1 MFLKKF
7 IFVNWGNI
15 PQLEFELGP
24 INLLSGGNGSG
35 KTTAADAIQ
44 TIMTAAH
51 ENLFQYNPGQDETT
65 QRGRGGKRVRTLASY
80 VLGCD
85 DGSYARLDPTDG
97 YLAAVF
103 CPTKGE
109 SAQSFTAVIGV
120 RAWLD
125 ASGGQQVARQDDLL
139 FLILPGKE
147 LTLAHFVRDDTVAD
161 KKLGQYITPLD
172 KIQNLLIREFGQRH
186 VQKYDTKKTYLRRLY
201 AVLRGQNDSVSEAE
215 ATAAARAFSRF
226 MAYKPVRSIN
236 DFVAQEILD
245 RKDLGEAIRAIS
257 GQLKTIHAMERDAAR
272 LVESIGI
279 LENAEQQAS
288 HYIQQWIEL
297 NSLDFTLAQ
306 YDYLQRQRDYIKAK
320 KQQSDYQR
328 QLKENET
335 ETALAEQ
342 RLQQIHEQRVQL
354 EAQRL
359 GISALQQKDELEQQ
373 REQQQ
378 KQLTDIARRLLE
390 QDNSL
395 DNNLQATKAIE
406 KDLQDAELMDAL
418 PLLADLQIRQLA
430 RSVVQ
435 EGGRGELDIPA
446 LLQKD
451 LTNDLSPLELHLDQA
466 RAAQR
471 LHNQWREQWH
481 QTGSPVGGPSL
492 HDQLAKLAHK
502 REARYEQLK
511 SQCRQKQQDIE
522 RLKAKQVN
530 YPPYVTRALEAI
542 RRDCPQADPRVLC
555 DHVEVSDP
563 RWQMAIEG
571 YLGMARFSIIVDADH
586 EADHEAEAIRIVRRL
601 PGRDNRA
608 RIIQGGKAQR
618 DAERSSLPTDSI
630 IHRLSFSHAT
640 AKHYLTASYGS
651 VVQVS
656 SAEEL
661 RQTRRGLTADG
672 MGAGGYSMFRCD
684 LPDSELVFGVAARE
698 RALKATQEELQ
709 RLTEEWQ
716 QANDRLQQ
724 ISRLLENV
732 KKLRPLDY
740 ADAITRM
747 LEIHRELQT
756 LENLL
761 AQLDLSEHKDLEDKL
776 GNLREQEQRLRQ
788 QQGSLKES
796 KGELQEKMRKV
807 GKHCET
813 LADEQEATQQVVEDC
828 EQNLLAIAAEWP
840 GFDADARLAT
850 AEKEADAMTAEA
862 ADSAANYRQ
871 EIERSLHSLE
881 RKMDE
886 AIQRHNQHCLPG
898 DAIVYH
904 SFNGDYNA
912 ALFRAICGLQHDLD
926 RVFNRLKNNILVEKY
941 DNLRQL
947 KESFNNAFVTH
958 FCHTIHQAIS
968 NGKRQIERLNKELQH
983 HQFGDDRECFRFDSD
998 WIPEFRDYAR
1008 FFEEVIRQPGVGDE
1022 VDLFKMELSAKSQ
1035 RVREELM
1042 QMLLDEDEHKALRE
1056 LDRIGDYRNYRKYE
1070 IYKEVEGKEPIAL
1083 SEYGTGSGGQLETP
1097 AYIIRSAA
1105 ITSAFRFAEG
1115 NSHLRMVLVDEAF
1128 SKMDETRSR
1137 EVIDYLTKA
1146 LGLQLIFIMPTSKC
1160 GPFMDLIS
1168 NEFVFAK
1175 CPSEKLRGQLHTRVL
1190 VDRKQCNTEKIQQ
1203 LWANHKRTV
1212 YQQAELDFMD
1222 EVLAAE

>member
-103 CPTKGE
+103 HPTQGE
-109 SAQSFTAVIGV
+109 SAEPFTAVIGV

-125 ASGGQQVARQDDLL
+125 TTGGQQVARQDDLL
-139 FLILPGKE
+139 FLILPGEE
-147 LTLAHFVRDDTVAD
+147 LALSHFVRDDGTT
-161 KKLGQYITPLD
+161 KYIMPLD
-172 KIQNLLIREFGQRH
+172 RIQNLLIREFGQRR

-201 AVLRGQNDSVSEAE
+201 AALRGQHDSVSEAE

-236 DFVAQEILD
+236 DFVAQEILE

-306 YDYLQRQRDYIKAK
+306 FEYLQRQRDYVRAK

-342 RLQQIHEQRVQL
+342 RLQQVLDQRVQL

-359 GISALQQKDELEQQ
+359 GIDALQQKDELEQK

-378 KQLTDIARRLLE
+378 TQLTHIARQLLE

-395 DNNLQATKAIE
+395 DNNLRSTRAIE
-406 KDLQDAELMDAL
+406 QDLQDAELMDAL

-435 EGGRGELDIPA
+435 QGGRGELDIPA

-451 LTNDLSPLELHLDQA
+451 LTNDLSPLEHHLDQA

-471 LHNQWREQWH
+471 LHNQWHDQWH
-481 QTGSPVGGPSL
+481 QTEGPVGGPSL
-492 HDQLAKLAHK
+492 HDQLAKLAHQ

-511 SQCRQKQQDIE
+511 GQCRQKQQDIE
-522 RLKAKQVN
+522 RLQARQVN
-530 YPPYVTRALEAI
+530 YPLYVTRALEAI

-571 YLGMARFSIIVDADH
+571 YLGMARFSIIVDADF
-586 EADHEAEAIRIVRRL
+586 EAEAIRTVRRL

-608 RIIQGGKAQR
+608 RIIQGSKAQR
-618 DAERSSLPTDSI
+618 DAERSNLPADSI
-630 IHRLSFSHAT
+630 IHLLSFSHAT
-640 AKHYLTASYGS
+640 AKHYLIASYGN
-651 VVQVS
+651 VVQVP

-698 RALKATQEELQ
+698 RALKATQQELEK
-709 RLTEEWQ
+709 LTEEWQ
-716 QANDRLQQ
+716 QANDRMQQ
-724 ISRLLENV
+724 TGRLLENV
-732 KKLRPLDY
+732 KKLQPLDY

-761 AQLDLSEHKDLEDKL
+761 AQLDLSQHEDLEHKLSL
-776 GNLREQEQRLRQ
+776 LREQEQQLQR
-788 QQGSLKES
+788 QQGSLKEG
-796 KGELQEKMRKV
+796 KGELLEKLRKI
-807 GKHCET
+807 GKRCEA

-850 AEKEADAMTAEA
+850 AEKEADAMSAEA
-862 ADSAANYRQ
+862 AASSKNYRQ
-871 EIERSLHSLE
+871 EIEHNLRNLE
-881 RKMDE
+881 RRMDE
-886 AIQRHNQHCLPG
+886 AIQKHNQHCLPG

-904 SFNGDYNA
+904 SFNGDYDA
-912 ALFRAICGLQHDLD
+912 ALFRAICGLQRDLD

-941 DNLRQL
+941 DQLREL
-947 KESFNNAFVTH
+947 KDSFNNAFVTH

-968 NGKRQIERLNKELQH
+968 DGKRQIEQLNKELQH
-983 HQFGDDRECFRFDSD
+983 HQFGDDRERFRFDSD

-1008 FFEEVIRQPGVGDE
+1008 FFEEVIKQPGVGDE

-1035 RVREELM
+1035 KVREELM

-1070 IYKEVEGKEPIAL
+1070 IYKEVDDKEPIAL

-1175 CPSEKLRGQLHTRVL
+1175 CPSERPRGQLHTRVL

-1212 YQQAELDFMD
+1212 YRQAELDFMD